1 MTETNMKKLHIIC
14 FQLYEIQEN
23 AKLETVERS
32 VVPVLGW
39 WEEKDEQE
47 AHRGLLRVVEIPCM
61 IPSWWVPVI
70 IYLTTYNVQHQK

>member
-32 VVPVLGW
+32 VGASAWLVGG
-39 WEEKDEQE
+39 E
-47 AHRGLLRVVEIPCM
+47 G
-61 IPSWWVPVI
+61 
-70 IYLTTYNVQHQK
+70 